1 MRIEL
6 VSDFNQIL
14 DMMNWV
20 EFAMLPF
27 LLREGAKCL
36 FDE

>member
-1 MRIEL
+1 MIIEL

-20 EFAMLPF
+20 VLAMLPF
-27 LLREGAKCL
+27 LLREDAKCL